1 MEFQSMSRI
10 ALVTGATRGI
20 GKAIAITLQKA
31 GYSVAATF
39 HGNHHA
45 AVEFQEETGIE
56 IFKWDVSDY
65 ESCLEGV
72 ASVRAKLGTP
82 EILVNNAGITRD
94 TMLHKMSALQW
105 HEVISTNLTSCF
117 NMVRAVIED
126 MRAKE
131 FGRIINISSINAIK
145 GQMGQTNYC
154 AAKAGLIG
162 FTKALAQ
169 ECGRKGITANVVA
182 PGYID
187 TEMMSSIPP
196 QILDSIL
203 HQIPI
208 GRLGRVEEISRIV
221 KFLASDEASLITGA
235 TFHANGGQYMA

>member
-1 MEFQSMSRI
+1 MSRI

-20 GKAIAITLQKA
+20 GKAIAITLQKS
-31 GYSVAATF
+31 GYLVAATF
-39 HGNHHA
+39 HDNYHA
-45 AVEFQEETGIE
+45 AVEFREETGIE
-56 IFKWDVSDY
+56 IFKWDVRNY

-94 TMLHKMSALQW
+94 SMLHKMSVEQW

-126 MRAKE
+126 MRARE

-145 GQMGQTNYC
+145 GQIGQTNYC

-169 ECGRKGITANVVA
+169 ECGRKGITANVIA

-187 TEMMSSIPP
+187 TDMLSSISP

-203 HQIPI
+203 LQIPI
-208 GRLGRVEEISRIV
+208 GRLGRVEEISRMV
-221 KFLASDEASLITGA
+221 EFLASDEASLITG
-235 TFHANGGQYMA
+235 TTLHANGGQYM